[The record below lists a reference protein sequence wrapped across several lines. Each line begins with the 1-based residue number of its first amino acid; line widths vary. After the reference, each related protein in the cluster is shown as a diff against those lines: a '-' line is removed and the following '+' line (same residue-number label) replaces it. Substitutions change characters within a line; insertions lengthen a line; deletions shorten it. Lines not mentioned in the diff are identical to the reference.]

1 MNRTTMNYVIDML
14 MPASAFLCTLTGII
28 KWPDLV
34 RTPGASSQ
42 NLLMELVSAVH
53 DWSGLVVV
61 LLAIIHIAMH
71 RKWLALM
78 TRSYILRRCD

>member
-1 MNRTTMNYVIDML
+1 MNYIIDML
-14 MPASAFLCTLTGII
+14 MLASAFLCTLTGII
-28 KWPDLV
+28 KWPDLL
-34 RTPGASSQ
+34 RMLGGSSQ

-53 DWSGLVVV
+53 DWSGLAVI
-61 LLAIIHIAMH
+61 LLAIVHIAMH